1 MKDDIS
7 KIKISLTPHDELY
20 CPNCGNGKDGIDR
33 LEISPQIY
41 ITCCRKCGYTD
52 FLRVISKNSSE
63 EIQKE
68 IDKNVDVTKEKFRNR
83 STIIGIPVPPDV
95 AEIFKLEAEFQ
106 EKLYK
111 TVADIISDAVKE
123 TDKKI
128 LKDLEEANKD
138 DNDSNES
145 LSEHLNRKKTE
156 KVRQMAEGSF
166 EKMVWDEYC
175 NGSKKPMV

>member
-1 MKDDIS
+1 MKND
-7 KIKISLTPHDELY
+7 IKISILPNDELY
-20 CPNCGNGKDGIDR
+20 CLNCGNGKDGIDR

-52 FLRVISKNSSE
+52 FLRVISKNSLE

-68 IDKNVDVTKEKFRNR
+68 IDKKIARTFERNDE
-83 STIIGIPVPPDV
+83 SV
-95 AEIFKLEAEFQ
+95 
-106 EKLYK
+106 
-111 TVADIISDAVKE
+111 
-123 TDKKI
+123 
-128 LKDLEEANKD
+128 EEY
-138 DNDSNES
+138 
-145 LSEHLNRKKTE
+145 LNRKKTE

>member
-1 MKDDIS
+1 MKNDT
-7 KIKISLTPHDELY
+7 KISVLPNDELH

-63 EIQKE
+63 KVQKK

-83 STIIGIPVPPDV
+83 SVIIDIPVPPDV
-95 AEIFKLEAEFQ
+95 AELLKLEAEFQ
-106 EKLYK
+106 KKLYE
-111 TVADIISDAVKE
+111 TAADMISNAIKE

-128 LKDLEEANKD
+128 LKDLEEASKD
-138 DNDSNES
+138 AKDSNES
-145 LSEHLNRKKTE
+145 LSEYLNRKKLE
-156 KVRQMAEGSF
+156 EIRQIVEEESKNYM
-166 EKMVWDEYC
+166 WDGQKDGPEE
-175 NGSKKPMV
+175 PMV